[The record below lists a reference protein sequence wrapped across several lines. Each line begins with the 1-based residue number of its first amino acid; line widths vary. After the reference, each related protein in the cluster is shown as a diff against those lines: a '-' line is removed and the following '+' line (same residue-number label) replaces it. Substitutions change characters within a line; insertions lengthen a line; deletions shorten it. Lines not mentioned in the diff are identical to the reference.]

1 MEQDKDQ
8 VIAALVESNE
18 ILGEENGRLRNNNRV
33 LRTVVSALRDTVTKL
48 RESVAIAQQN
58 DEIFKS
64 FCQGDFDAPV
74 STPAQGG
81 LPVGQSSV
89 EPAV

>member
-8 VIAALVESNE
+8 IIAALVESND
-18 ILGEENGRLRNNNRV
+18 LLVEENGRLRNNNRV
-33 LRTVVSALRDTVTKL
+33 LRAVVTALRKTVNQL
-48 RESVAIAQQN
+48 REGVAIAQQN

-74 STPAQGG
+74 SSPAEGG
-81 LPVGQSSV
+81 LPKAGALV
-89 EPAV
+89 EPLV

>member
-8 VIAALVESNE
+8 VIAALIEANE
-18 ILGEENGRLRNNNRV
+18 ILVEENGRLRNNNRV
-33 LRTVVSALRDTVTKL
+33 LRTVISALRDTVTKM

-64 FCQGDFDAPV
+64 LCQGDFDAPV
-74 STPAQGG
+74 SEPTPGG
-81 LPVGQSSV
+81 LPTVGT
-89 EPAV
+89 

>member
-1 MEQDKDQ
+1 MEQDKDL

-18 ILGEENGRLRNNNRV
+18 ILVEENGRLRNNNRV
-33 LRTVVSALRDTVTKL
+33 LRTVISALRDSLAKA

-58 DEIFKS
+58 DDIFKS

-74 STPAQGG
+74 STQAQSG
-81 LPVGQSSV
+81 LLAGQSSV
-89 EPAV
+89 EPVV